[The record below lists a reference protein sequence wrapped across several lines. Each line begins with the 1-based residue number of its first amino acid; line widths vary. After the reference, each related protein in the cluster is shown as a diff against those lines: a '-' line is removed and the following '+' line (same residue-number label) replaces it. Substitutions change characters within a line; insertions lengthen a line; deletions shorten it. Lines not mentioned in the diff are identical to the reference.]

1 MLTFSFG
8 HWPARSGAPIDR
20 WNRTH
25 ERVAPHNAVAGRRS
39 WRIRR
44 ASEGP
49 PAGGTVEVAASRR
62 VCNVFTGHWP
72 RDCTRGS
79 GVGIG
84 MGCGRNGRGECTIGW
99 AARTVTPARIGRCRA
114 RGQRPADE
122 GRTVRGSGPGHFD
135 GGGGWESRL
144 PCLSRSRS
152 LGVGWAKQMDGRAAA
167 GEEAVW
173 ISHVA
178 ATTSLPSTD

>member
-1 MLTFSFG
+1 MQRFHRALATRLHEG
-8 HWPARSGAPIDR
+8 KRGGNWDGVWQKRPGDGRAACGQRKLAHSGEE
-20 WNRTH
+20 H
-25 ERVAPHNAVAGRRS
+25 
-39 WRIRR
+39 
-44 ASEGP
+44 
-49 PAGGTVEVAASRR
+49 
-62 VCNVFTGHWP
+62 
-72 RDCTRGS
+72 
-79 GVGIG
+79 
-84 MGCGRNGRGECTIGW
+84 ECTIGW

-122 GRTVRGSGPGHFD
+122 GRTVRCAVRGSGPGHFD